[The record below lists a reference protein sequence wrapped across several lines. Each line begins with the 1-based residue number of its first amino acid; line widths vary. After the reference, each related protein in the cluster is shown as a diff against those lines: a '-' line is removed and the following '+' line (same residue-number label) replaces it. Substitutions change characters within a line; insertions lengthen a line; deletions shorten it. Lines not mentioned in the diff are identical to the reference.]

1 MKLFLNEI
9 KVGPQQFFVE
19 FSHDGRKQRSREAY
33 LFSDPSNK
41 TRGPATSRYY
51 CRGICETLCQR
62 DHVVL
67 SMSIFHYVF
76 L

>member
-1 MKLFLNEI
+1 MMAGKSSILAGL
-9 KVGPQQFFVE
+9 
-19 FSHDGRKQRSREAY
+19 SKQWLQRTIDYEQ
-33 LFSDPSNK
+33 LL
-41 TRGPATSRYY
+41 Y